1 MVRLTIILSRY
12 ILVILCSLFTFVIY
26 KSVSCKGVLLKQYN
40 VLQKLLMYLIHFIMN
55 AIIYL
60 YSENIS
66 IIVFYIGQIIFFV
79 LYDFFMNKLYPEY
92 NKILNNLMIFMLM
105 VSFGINTRLNYTLSK
120 KQFYI
125 CIFSGLITIGF
136 PKIMEKSKEIRN
148 YVYIFGVL
156 GIAVLAY
163 VYVMGSET
171 LGAKLAIDFGFI
183 RVQPSEFVKVSFVL
197 FLCGILYKSKT
208 IKGVL
213 ISGIF
218 AAMHVLLLV
227 LSKDL
232 GTALILCV
240 VYLFIVF
247 MATGKKRYLIGG
259 LTLGSVASVVAYK
272 IFSHVQ
278 VRVEAWSNPWPIIDG
293 KGYQITQSLFA
304 ICTGGLF
311 GSGLFYGLPEDI
323 PVVEQDFIF
332 SAICEELGSFF
343 GIAIIL
349 LSMCIFVLIIRIS
362 VNCEDEFYKLT
373 TAALAVSYSFQIF
386 LTVGGAIKLIPS
398 TGVTYPFLSYGGS
411 SLLATFAVFLI
422 LQGVFINEK
431 KINKQ

>member
-92 NKILNNLMIFMLM
+92 NKILNNLMMFMLM

-156 GIAVLAY
+156 GIAALAY

-183 RVQPSEFVKVSFVL
+183 RVQPSEFVK
-197 FLCGILYKSKT
+197 
-208 IKGVL
+208 
-213 ISGIF
+213 
-218 AAMHVLLLV
+218 
-227 LSKDL
+227 
-232 GTALILCV
+232 
-240 VYLFIVF
+240 
-247 MATGKKRYLIGG
+247 GKC
-259 LTLGSVASVVAYK
+259 
-272 IFSHVQ
+272 F
-278 VRVEAWSNPWPIIDG
+278 
-293 KGYQITQSLFA
+293 
-304 ICTGGLF
+304 
-311 GSGLFYGLPEDI
+311 
-323 PVVEQDFIF
+323 
-332 SAICEELGSFF
+332 
-343 GIAIIL
+343 
-349 LSMCIFVLIIRIS
+349 
-362 VNCEDEFYKLT
+362 
-373 TAALAVSYSFQIF
+373 
-386 LTVGGAIKLIPS
+386 
-398 TGVTYPFLSYGGS
+398 
-411 SLLATFAVFLI
+411 
-422 LQGVFINEK
+422 
-431 KINKQ
+431 

>member
-156 GIAVLAY
+156 GIAALAY

-240 VYLFIVF
+240 E
-247 MATGKKRYLIGG
+247 IGR
-259 LTLGSVASVVAYK
+259 A
-272 IFSHVQ
+272 HV
-278 VRVEAWSNPWPIIDG
+278 
-293 KGYQITQSLFA
+293 
-304 ICTGGLF
+304 
-311 GSGLFYGLPEDI
+311 
-323 PVVEQDFIF
+323 
-332 SAICEELGSFF
+332 
-343 GIAIIL
+343 
-349 LSMCIFVLIIRIS
+349 
-362 VNCEDEFYKLT
+362 
-373 TAALAVSYSFQIF
+373 
-386 LTVGGAIKLIPS
+386 
-398 TGVTYPFLSYGGS
+398 
-411 SLLATFAVFLI
+411 
-422 LQGVFINEK
+422 
-431 KINKQ
+431 